1 MEVKAETSTVMMVA
15 STKVKVCRTKK
26 CFLLNDIIFQ
36 KEGQIRRKRSRF
48 LASFTSPIGESRL
61 ASFHLMNLLFCTA
74 AAKQRRKQLAA
85 CNTIYL
91 DKEKREKWNPRNYFY
106 LLPSFV
112 PLGTKSKSQAKW
124 NSSSKDDMRQ
134 LSYLGKTQSIYDLGA
149 YSPAT
154 DSKQY

>member
-61 ASFHLMNLLFCTA
+61 ASFHLMNLLFCT
-74 AAKQRRKQLAA
+74 
-85 CNTIYL
+85 
-91 DKEKREKWNPRNYFY
+91 
-106 LLPSFV
+106 
-112 PLGTKSKSQAKW
+112 
-124 NSSSKDDMRQ
+124 SSSRAEKKTIGCMQHDIFRQ
-134 LSYLGKTQSIYDLGA
+134 GEKGEVKPKKLLLSPSLVRSLGN
-149 YSPAT
+149 
-154 DSKQY
+154 